1 MELQKNI
8 EEFKKLETKII
19 LVGYGNPLSHKVWL
33 ESINNRYN
41 IHITIPI
48 IHDNLNE
55 IARKFGMITNNII
68 NNKVIIIG
76 KDRKIK
82 AIQEYQSNIPRNVY
96 EILRILIQLGY
107 NS

>member
-1 MELQKNI
+1 M
-8 EEFKKLETKII
+8 
-19 LVGYGNPLSHKVWL
+19 VGYGNPLSHNVWL
-33 ESINNRYN
+33 ESINSRYG

-55 IARKFGMITNNII
+55 IARKFGMVTNNKI

-82 AIQEYQSNIPRNVY
+82 AIQEYQNDIQRNVY
-96 EILRILIQLGY
+96 EILRILIH
-107 NS
+107 